1 MGQQQLLLLVVG
13 LIIVAVA
20 VVVGI
25 NQFTEATESAGIDN
39 VIAAQQHL
47 GGSALRHYMK
57 PASFGGGEG
66 SFDGTGAVGGS
77 AWVIPLQLINV
88 GPYAVSAAVTAATVT
103 LTTTVG
109 TKIVSTVVTGTPSS
123 VVTSVN

>member
-25 NQFTEATESAGIDN
+25 NQFTEATESAGVDN

-47 GGSALRHYMK
+47 GGSALRYYMK
-57 PASFGGGEG
+57 PTSFGGGEG
-66 SFDGTGAVGGS
+66 DFTDWT
-77 AWVIPLQLINV
+77 IPLQLINV
-88 GPYAVSAAVTAATVT
+88 GPYTVTAAILPATVT

-109 TKIVSTVVTGTPSS
+109 TKIVSTLVTGTPSS
-123 VVTSVN
+123 VVTSVAP